1 MKHIITNDETIT
13 KFRFVIS
20 GIISTLIHFSF
31 LFIFVEILSIFSV
44 GLSNLIAA
52 FFGISSS
59 FILNNFFVFRK
70 SFKGILKTYLKFVL
84 SNIFVIFATS
94 FLFVIWSD
102 LLSFDYRIGFVLIYG
117 LIAIF
122 NFYFYKNLIF
132 K

>member
-1 MKHIITNDETIT
+1 MKHIIINDETVT
-13 KFRFVIS
+13 KFRFVMS

-31 LFIFVEILSIFSV
+31 LFILVEILSIFSV
-44 GLSNLIAA
+44 GL
-52 FFGISSS
+52 SS

-70 SFKGILKTYLKFVL
+70 SFKGIMKTYLKFVL

-102 LLSFDYRIGFVLIYG
+102 LLSYDYRMGFIFIYG